1 MKKELRTDG
10 KRGGAPIAVEA
21 REQGQAAK
29 APARP
34 IRSYGDLR
42 ALQPAHLAVFSQA
55 VRAGTFSE
63 TAKVLGL
70 TQSAVSQTIERL
82 EAQLGLTLFDR
93 TSRPAELTSQGR
105 EVFKLAVGLL
115 EEAERFLEAVEGLR
129 AGEVR
134 SLRFGITEV
143 AGSYASA
150 ALEAALIPR
159 VDAFEASGGLIP
171 KVLDDFGKG
180 RLDVVVAPDIPA
192 DRRLIA
198 FELMREDYLIVC
210 PKAAAAKD
218 FLPVEVLLE
227 RLRLPF
233 VSYRHESLDWRRS
246 QGMLRMLGVAP
257 HDAISLENTQAVA
270 SAVSAGFGWTIL
282 TPTSLWCVRHALDRV
297 SVHSIGAVS
306 IEKTLWAAAGAQRFR
321 ALALEAAR
329 VFRTRFE
336 TDWLPELLARKP
348 ELGRFV
354 RASALPLPAA

>member
-115 EEAERFLEAVEGLR
+115 EEAERFLEAH
-129 AGEVR
+129 
-134 SLRFGITEV
+134 
-143 AGSYASA
+143 
-150 ALEAALIPR
+150 P
-159 VDAFEASGGLIP
+159 
-171 KVLDDFGKG
+171 
-180 RLDVVVAPDIPA
+180 DVHA
-192 DRRLIA
+192 
-198 FELMREDYLIVC
+198 
-210 PKAAAAKD
+210 
-218 FLPVEVLLE
+218 VLLSSDMKTA
-227 RLRLPF
+227 L
-233 VSYRHESLDWRRS
+233 VS
-246 QGMLRMLGVAP
+246 
-257 HDAISLENTQAVA
+257 DAIK
-270 SAVSAGFGWTIL
+270 
-282 TPTSLWCVRHALDRV
+282 DRV
-297 SVHSIGAVS
+297 
-306 IEKTLWAAAGAQRFR
+306 
-321 ALALEAAR
+321 R
-329 VFRTRFE
+329 V
-336 TDWLPELLARKP
+336 TD
-348 ELGRFV
+348 
-354 RASALPLPAA
+354 PAIVVKIIKH

>member
-1 MKKELRTDG
+1 MDG

-34 IRSYGDLR
+34 IRSYGELR

-270 SAVSAGFGWTIL
+270 SAVTAGFGWTIL
-282 TPTSLWCVRHALDRV
+282 PPTSLWCVRHALGRV